1 MPVSPSLRNQP
12 RPLKLRQDHRLL
24 RPLWSGGP
32 LRSSCCH
39 DSPFFPS
46 SPALWPCA
54 VQTCGQRYFE
64 EAKIRKW
71 SDEAFPLF
79 NKFFLSCSPR
89 SAEGP
94 PTSSGPRLLPFMTSS
109 LSTTVSGRGQIF
121 VISRCCCCNA
131 AAALT
136 FRRPL
141 YFMLA
146 IKAGSKGE
154 KETEKKRKSR

>member
-1 MPVSPSLRNQP
+1 MERRSL
-12 RPLKLRQDHRLL
+12 
-24 RPLWSGGP
+24 
-32 LRSSCCH
+32 
-39 DSPFFPS
+39 
-46 SPALWPCA
+46 
-54 VQTCGQRYFE
+54 
-64 EAKIRKW
+64 
-71 SDEAFPLF
+71 PLF

-146 IKAGSKGE
+146 IKAVGGGGR
-154 KETEKKRKSR
+154 EKKKRRKKKVKVILHLRSHLNVSERGAGLLLLAGPLGRLLFLSEEAPLSAHFQRVLEHHTAL